1 MPVYVYYFLLLFL
14 HGQLL
19 NIFLISMELTKQDKK
34 HIKERVKRLQWRV
47 VDEAAEYA
55 RLYEKT
61 FYEEV
66 IKMCQERIE
75 IIDLYHEQVTKVANK
90 E

>member
-1 MPVYVYYFLLLFL
+1 
-14 HGQLL
+14 
-19 NIFLISMELTKQDKK
+19 MELTKQDKK
-34 HIKERVKRLQWRV
+34 HIEERVKKLKFRV

-75 IIDLYHEQVTKVANK
+75 FIEFIELYHEQVAQVSNN
-90 E
+90 

>member
-1 MPVYVYYFLLLFL
+1 
-14 HGQLL
+14 
-19 NIFLISMELTKQDKK
+19 MELTKQDKK
-34 HIKERVKRLQWRV
+34 HIEERVKKLKFRV

-75 IIDLYHEQVTKVANK
+75 FIELYHEQVAQVSNN
-90 E
+90 

>member
-1 MPVYVYYFLLLFL
+1 
-14 HGQLL
+14 
-19 NIFLISMELTKQDKK
+19 MELTKQDKK
-34 HIKERVKRLQWRV
+34 HIKERVNKLQWRV

-61 FYEEV
+61 FYEEL
-66 IKMCQERIE
+66 IKVCQERI
-75 IIDLYHEQVTKVANK
+75 DLIEDYHEQVTKVANK

>member
-1 MPVYVYYFLLLFL
+1 
-14 HGQLL
+14 
-19 NIFLISMELTKQDKK
+19 MELTKQDKK
-34 HIKERVKRLQWRV
+34 HIEERVKKLKFRI

-75 IIDLYHEQVTKVANK
+75 TIDLYHEQVTRAANN

>member
-1 MPVYVYYFLLLFL
+1 
-14 HGQLL
+14 
-19 NIFLISMELTKQDKK
+19 MELTKQDKK
-34 HIKERVKRLQWRV
+34 HIMERVKKLQWRV

-55 RLYEKT
+55 RLYEKS

-75 IIDLYHEQVTKVANK
+75 LIDLYHERITDVANK
-90 E
+90 

>member
-1 MPVYVYYFLLLFL
+1 
-14 HGQLL
+14 
-19 NIFLISMELTKQDKK
+19 MELTKQDKK
-34 HIKERVKRLQWRV
+34 HIEERVKKIRCRV

-66 IKMCQERIE
+66 IKMCQERI
-75 IIDLYHEQVTKVANK
+75 DLIEDYHERVTKVANNG
-90 E
+90 

>member
-1 MPVYVYYFLLLFL
+1 
-14 HGQLL
+14 
-19 NIFLISMELTKQDKK
+19 MELTKQDKK
-34 HIKERVKRLQWRV
+34 HIKERVNKLQWRI

-66 IKMCQERIE
+66 IKMCQERI
-75 IIDLYHEQVTKVANK
+75 DLVEDYHERVTSAANS
-90 E
+90 

>member
-1 MPVYVYYFLLLFL
+1 
-14 HGQLL
+14 
-19 NIFLISMELTKQDKK
+19 MELTKQDKK
-34 HIKERVKRLQWRV
+34 HIEERVKKLKFRI

-66 IKMCQERIE
+66 IKMCQARIDTIE
-75 IIDLYHEQVTKVANK
+75 YVHEQTLKISNN
-90 E
+90 EQ

>member
-1 MPVYVYYFLLLFL
+1 
-14 HGQLL
+14 
-19 NIFLISMELTKQDKK
+19 MELTKQDKK
-34 HIKERVKRLQWRV
+34 HIEERVRKMKLRV

-75 IIDLYHEQVTKVANK
+75 VIDLYHEQVNKVTNS
-90 E
+90 

>member
-1 MPVYVYYFLLLFL
+1 
-14 HGQLL
+14 
-19 NIFLISMELTKQDKK
+19 MELTKQDKK
-34 HIKERVKRLQWRV
+34 HIKERVGKLKWRV

-66 IKMCQERIE
+66 INMCQEQIE
-75 IIDLYHEQVTKVANK
+75 VIDLHHEQVTKVANN

>member
-1 MPVYVYYFLLLFL
+1 
-14 HGQLL
+14 
-19 NIFLISMELTKQDKK
+19 MELTKQDKK
-34 HIKERVKRLQWRV
+34 HIEERVKKLQWRV

-66 IKMCQERIE
+66 IKMCQDRID
-75 IIDLYHEQVTKVANK
+75 IIDTLYEQVTKMTNN
-90 E
+90 ET

>member
-1 MPVYVYYFLLLFL
+1 
-14 HGQLL
+14 
-19 NIFLISMELTKQDKK
+19 MELTKQDKK
-34 HIKERVKRLQWRV
+34 HINERVKKLQWRI

-61 FYEEV
+61 FYEEL
-66 IKMCQERIE
+66 IKVCQERIE
-75 IIDLYHEQVTKVANK
+75 MIDLYHEQVTRAANN

>member
-1 MPVYVYYFLLLFL
+1 
-14 HGQLL
+14 
-19 NIFLISMELTKQDKK
+19 MELTKQDKK
-34 HIKERVKRLQWRV
+34 HIEERVKKLKFRI

-75 IIDLYHEQVTKVANK
+75 IIDLYHERVTEVANN
-90 E
+90 

>member
-1 MPVYVYYFLLLFL
+1 
-14 HGQLL
+14 
-19 NIFLISMELTKQDKK
+19 MELTKQDKR
-34 HIKERVKRLQWRV
+34 HIEERVKKLNLRV

-75 IIDLYHEQVTKVANK
+75 VIDVYHEQVTKAANN
-90 E
+90 

>member
-1 MPVYVYYFLLLFL
+1 MGALLCDARL
-14 HGQLL
+14 HWVF
-19 NIFLISMELTKQDKK
+19 NAKMIMELTKQDKK
-34 HIKERVKRLQWRV
+34 HIEERVKKLQWRV

-75 IIDLYHEQVTKVANK
+75 VIDMYHEQVTKVAND
-90 E
+90 ET